1 MTITQIEQLRAIYEE
16 REQLK
21 LDLTVSFEL
30 FQRNCLQFEVRAG
43 IPPMHSAIEFLQATA
58 MLFGGTYDEYDQSVE
73 IPLNHGIY
81 TLITETQL
89 YTPVTKTQAPSGKI
103 IFEVSPQVRL
113 YENTPTAITEEDIYQ
128 MNEETRLERSVRGI
142 KERIGEIPTEA

>member
-1 MTITQIEQLRAIYEE
+1 MTITQIEQLRVIHEE

-43 IPPMHSAIEFLQATA
+43 IPPMRSAIEFLQATA
-58 MLFGGTYDEYDQSVE
+58 TLFGGTYDECAQSVD

-81 TLITETQL
+81 ALIIR
-89 YTPVTKTQAPSGKI
+89 TPASSGKI

-128 MNEETRLERSVRGI
+128 MNEETRLERSIRGI
-142 KERIGEIPTEA
+142 REKIGEIPTEA